1 MTPAETYIIQLREN
15 SKREMQ
21 WLQTREII
29 AMVHNASGHAK
40 RTMKGRDVIELSFDK
55 QKQDL
60 QWDDEMVRRIL
71 KAWN

>member
-1 MTPAETYIIQLREN
+1 
-15 SKREMQ
+15 MQ